1 MERNRPN
8 SAPRIPAIVHTAA
21 HSIAQ
26 RKFIAAVFPTLATIA
41 LLSIISFVILM
52 LSSCTSSIPSA
63 KRPAP
68 VAKKNVASAVA
79 KPLLPEGW
87 ADITSR
93 SKQPQIIQ
101 WIVNR
106 EYSATMVLREL
117 QTDSLTMRELMK
129 EGMNVVAEI
138 SLRGKVPHDDADFR
152 VTRVPEL
159 AVGKRKIS
167 SYVFTER
174 GLLRRVAVFIRQNRI
189 MELELMQEQSGAAFD
204 ELTGDLLEFAGMV
217 QDR

>member
-1 MERNRPN
+1 ML
-8 SAPRIPAIVHTAA
+8 AA
-21 HSIAQ
+21 T
-26 RKFIAAVFPTLATIA
+26 FPTLATVSLFLITG
-41 LLSIISFVILM
+41 IVMLM
-52 LSSCTSSIPSA
+52 LSSCSSSIPQSN
-63 KRPAP
+63 RPAP
-68 VAKKNVASAVA
+68 VAKKNVPSAIA

-117 QTDSLTMRELMK
+117 QTDSSTSRMLMK
-129 EGMNVVAEI
+129 EGLNVVAEI
-138 SLRGKVPHDDADFR
+138 SLRNKVSKDDADLR
-152 VTRVPEL
+152 VTRVPAMTE
-159 AVGKRKIS
+159 GKRRIS
-167 SYVFTER
+167 TYVYTER
-174 GLLRRVAVFIRQNRI
+174 GLLRRVAVFMKRERF

-204 ELTGDLLEFAGMV
+204 ELNGDLLEFAGMV

>member
-8 SAPRIPAIVHTAA
+8 SAPRISTVVHFAA
-21 HSIAQ
+21 HLIAQ
-26 RKFIAAVFPTLATIA
+26 RKILAATFPTLATIA
-41 LLSIISFVILM
+41 LFLIISIVMLM
-52 LSSCTSSIPSA
+52 LSSCSSSIPPS

-68 VAKKNVASAVA
+68 VAKKNVPSAIA

-93 SKQPQIIQ
+93 SKQPQIKQ

-106 EYSATMVLREL
+106 EYSATMVLKEL
-117 QTDSLTMRELMK
+117 QTDSLTLRELMK

-138 SLRGKVPHDDADFR
+138 SLRGKVSQDDADYR
-152 VTRVPEL
+152 VTRVPSMMD
-159 AVGKRKIS
+159 GKRKIS
-167 SYVFTER
+167 SYVYTER
-174 GLLRRVAVFIRQNRI
+174 GLLRRVAVFVKQDRY
-189 MELELMQEQSGAAFD
+189 MELELMQEQSGASFD
-204 ELTGDLLEFAGMV
+204 ELTGALLEFAGMV